1 LLLVWSLL
9 AVAGQLRADQRPSLP
24 AERAS
29 LLDTVA
35 PAFDDQV
42 EPAAMYL
49 QQPAED
55 RAAAAQPAP
64 QRRAPRTLR
73 EANVRLASLPN
84 MFGDLGM
91 AGLGIVVP
99 SPNDP
104 TGQNRLTRAD
114 FTLPTSQSLRSVKM
128 AENDTSLPVDRVFFN
143 YNHFHNLFGI
153 SQQPL
158 FPPGQPPTARQQSV
172 DRFTLG
178 AEKTFCDGWNSI
190 ELRMPFNGSY
200 DTTLD
205 AVGVD
210 GGNIGNLAVIFKH
223 LLYIDEGF
231 GMGVGLGIDTPTGSD
246 TVARIGNATY
256 RFQNEACR
264 LLPYFGFVYSPGD
277 PRMGWGDGLFLS
289 AFAQVDIATGGNT
302 IIARN
307 EQTGATLDIGKLN
320 DQTLLYLDLAAGYW
334 LYRDPCAERFTGL
347 AAVAEVHYTT
357 ALQDA
362 DIVPG
367 PGPVLL
373 GNLDNRFDVVNGTI
387 GLQVLMFDASS
398 LRVAGV
404 FPLGDED
411 HRFFDSE
418 VQVQFNRRF

>member
-1 LLLVWSLL
+1 MVGLLP
-9 AVAGQLRADQRPSLP
+9 AAGLLRADQQAWP
-24 AERAS
+24 
-29 LLDTVA
+29 A
-35 PAFDDQV
+35 PANAGLSDTADPTFDDHV

-49 QQPAED
+49 QQPADD
-55 RAAAAQPAP
+55 RAAAPQSTL

-91 AGLGIVVP
+91 AGVGIALGGNP
-99 SPNDP
+99 GDP
-104 TGQNRLTRAD
+104 TGQDRPTLAN

-143 YNHFHNLFGI
+143 YNHFHNAFGI

-158 FPPGQPPTARQQSV
+158 FPPGQPPLVRQQSV

-190 ELRMPFNGSY
+190 ELRMPFNGTY
-200 DTTLD
+200 DTALD

-223 LLYIDEGF
+223 LLYLDDRF
-231 GMGVGLGIDTPTGSD
+231 GTGIGLGIDTPTGSD
-246 TVARIGNATY
+246 TVARIGDATY

-302 IIARN
+302 ILARN
-307 EQTGATLDIGKLN
+307 ELTGTTLDVGKLT

-362 DIVPG
+362 DIIQG

-373 GNLDNRFDVVNGTI
+373 GNLGNRFDVVNGTI